1 MNIKLTLKYCRVVV
15 AGLIIY
21 SLSGPVSG
29 QVTPYHPV
37 SYRLLTPFVFNPA
50 IAGSKDFSSIDY
62 SYSNYRRAGS
72 QLLSSNLRI
81 PRSEGKYYSTLSNT
95 QYTGLGVGAYVFDD
109 HTPEW
114 RNTGAGA
121 SLSWHLQLDRQAIS
135 FLSFGITAKA
145 VMTRPEESYEG
156 EAVNDKKIRPDA
168 DAGIYFY
175 NAAFHAGLSVTN
187 LLDNHPEI
195 DSMYYSNV
203 PYDRQLFFT
212 TGYKFLLS
220 KKGNIVIEPGLII
233 SSDDSFR
240 GDLSRMFKPS
250 LRIYAGN
257 FCFGSLYNEPHKI
270 PFFIQY
276 KYSKL
281 YLSAFFELPMGS
293 AFYKQ
298 PARAELG
305 IGFNLSAFAKGN
317 YKRNHW

>member
-1 MNIKLTLKYCRVVV
+1 MNIKQPFKYCRVVIV
-15 AGLIIY
+15 GLIIY
-21 SLSGPVSG
+21 SLSGPLSG
-29 QVTPYHPV
+29 QGTPYYPV
-37 SYRLLTPFVFNPA
+37 SYRILSPFVFNPA

-62 SYSNYRRAGS
+62 SFSSYRSTGS
-72 QLLSSNLRI
+72 HLLSSNLRI

-95 QYTGLGVGAYVFDD
+95 QYTGLGVGAYVFND
-109 HTPEW
+109 HSSEW
-114 RNTGAGA
+114 RNTGAAA
-121 SLSWHLQLDRQAIS
+121 SLSWHMQLDRQAIS

-145 VMTRPEESYEG
+145 VMSRPEESYDDL
-156 EAVNDKKIRPDA
+156 AVNDKKIHPDT

-175 NAAFHAGLSVTN
+175 NAAFNAGFSVTN

-195 DSMYYSNV
+195 DSSYYTAV
-203 PYDRQLFFT
+203 PYGRQIFFT

-233 SSDDSFR
+233 SSDDSFS

-257 FCFGSLYNEPHKI
+257 FCAGSIYNEPHKI

-281 YLSAFFELPMGS
+281 YLSAFFELPVGS
-293 AFYKQ
+293 PFYKQ

-305 IGFNLSAFAKGN
+305 IGLNLSAFAKGY